1 MRYHCADRDGFVL
14 LFKLGSAVPQF
25 FNPSI
30 FVLKKDK
37 VWHSSQTR
45 LQSLLVVQAG
55 SGGRLRS
62 AMEPRV
68 PMLLSPIST
77 WQAPIRSLRQ
87 FALAAAMP
95 CQSCSLIE
103 RAVERYGTLDILV
116 NNASLTRTERHF
128 LEADTEWWERIIA
141 VNLSSSFHCSRPA
154 AQIMARKGSGVIIN
168 MSSGGASR
176 AHRGNAAYDA
186 AKGGI
191 EALTRAMAL
200 DLGPYGVRVN
210 ALVPGSID
218 SRGMDA
224 EVKASRGETIPLGR
238 VGEPEELAGPAVFLA
253 SDDARYIT
261 GHLLVVDGG
270 LLAQQRSPQVDI
282 FPLSRYPKADN
293 G

>member
-1 MRYHCADRDGFVL
+1 MSQLTGKVAIVTGGASGIGRAIALRYGAEGANVVVADLNVAGAQ
-14 LFKLGSAVPQF
+14 AVAETILAGGGEAI
-25 FNPSI
+25 SI
-30 FVLKKDK
+30 GADVADPA
-37 VWHSSQTR
+37 
-45 LQSLLVVQAG
+45 QAG
-55 SGGRLRS
+55 SL
-62 AMEPRV
+62 V
-68 PMLLSPIST
+68 
-77 WQAPIRSLRQ
+77 
-87 FALAAAMP
+87 
-95 CQSCSLIE
+95 E
-103 RAVERYGTLDILV
+103 RTVERYGTLDILV
-116 NNASLTRTERHF
+116 NNASLTNTERHF
-128 LEADTEWWERIIA
+128 LEADAEWWERIVA

-218 SRGMDA
+218 SRGMDVG
-224 EVKASRGETIPLGR
+224 VKATRGETIPLGR

-282 FPLSRYPKADN
+282 FPLSRYPTVDN